1 MGNNNDNSDFAITL
15 FLATITLLIGVGIG
29 ANIDRLI
36 ESNKL
41 ITPSIKIE
49 CVEIDGSKKCDTTYT
64 YINK

>member
-1 MGNNNDNSDFAITL
+1 MVNNNDNSDFAIPL
-15 FLATITLLIGVGIG
+15 FLATITLIIGVFIGIKI
-29 ANIDRLI
+29 AVEI